1 MKSSS
6 RRKQTVIPFVIVT
19 AGVLLSCITAVFGY
33 DILPDYQDKL
43 FHLRRL
49 AALAQTLKSGY
60 FPARIYFVMNEGTGY
75 AMPVFYPDL
84 FLYIPAC
91 LVNAGVPLGIAYE
104 IYVVII
110 NVITAIT
117 TYLSVKGI
125 LKGNRYI
132 SAVISFVYVLSV
144 YRLTDVYIR
153 DAAGEYTAMAFLPF
167 VVYSFIRVYREEG
180 REDGNEK
187 DYTGMLKNAACLGL
201 SMALLALT
209 HVLTTMM
216 AAGFL
221 ILCAL
226 FLVRRSFRKYEFLT
240 LLFSVLF
247 FLGLSACYLYPMMDY
262 MLSDRYL
269 VNTSSDIMRGFYPGL
284 CDIFEAIP
292 SGSGSGIVYEL
303 KMSTAVGP
311 AITAVLLSFV
321 TVGFIRIKRKAHF
334 PKEQI
339 FLFGVMV
346 LSLFMSSRY
355 FPWNGIEKI
364 GGPVRDL
371 LFKVQFSWR
380 YLGIATVCGCILG
393 GLLIEDIYKLSI
405 RPGHMMTLLIMI
417 LAIIPAVILQV
428 RACSEN
434 RHVRINSGEEIG
446 IVSDELYY
454 PVSWIRDAAYDEE
467 PACAGCEVVSYARY
481 GGDWIVDVRY
491 DSAPSVLVFPVV
503 YYKGYRAWATG
514 GEKLQTVQ
522 ASDGRVMV
530 LIPEGFSG
538 ELKMGFK
545 EPFSWRIAELISLI
559 SAGAVIWALNLRK
572 RGGSSH

>member
-132 SAVISFVYVLSV
+132 SSVISFVYVLSV

-153 DAAGEYTAMAFLPF
+153 DAAGEYTAVAFIPF

-201 SMALLALT
+201 SMALLALP
-209 HVLTTMM
+209 
-216 AAGFL
+216 F
-221 ILCAL
+221 AL
-226 FLVRRSFRKYEFLT
+226 
-240 LLFSVLF
+240 
-247 FLGLSACYLYPMMDY
+247 G
-262 MLSDRYL
+262 
-269 VNTSSDIMRGFYPGL
+269 
-284 CDIFEAIP
+284 
-292 SGSGSGIVYEL
+292 
-303 KMSTAVGP
+303 
-311 AITAVLLSFV
+311 
-321 TVGFIRIKRKAHF
+321 
-334 PKEQI
+334 
-339 FLFGVMV
+339 
-346 LSLFMSSRY
+346 
-355 FPWNGIEKI
+355 
-364 GGPVRDL
+364 
-371 LFKVQFSWR
+371 
-380 YLGIATVCGCILG
+380 
-393 GLLIEDIYKLSI
+393 
-405 RPGHMMTLLIMI
+405 
-417 LAIIPAVILQV
+417 
-428 RACSEN
+428 RA
-434 RHVRINSGEEIG
+434 
-446 IVSDELYY
+446 
-454 PVSWIRDAAYDEE
+454 
-467 PACAGCEVVSYARY
+467 
-481 GGDWIVDVRY
+481 
-491 DSAPSVLVFPVV
+491 
-503 YYKGYRAWATG
+503 
-514 GEKLQTVQ
+514 
-522 ASDGRVMV
+522 
-530 LIPEGFSG
+530 
-538 ELKMGFK
+538 
-545 EPFSWRIAELISLI
+545 
-559 SAGAVIWALNLRK
+559 
-572 RGGSSH
+572 